1 MSALHLLHFAI
12 SYNQEMM
19 DLFEGYFKAEPCW
32 KVIQMDSFVLIL
44 TNGELLAW
52 HACLHKGTRKTY
64 GVPLEHSSLEEN
76 TNLIFLFSLS
86 LVLLVT

>member
-1 MSALHLLHFAI
+1 MTGLHLFRFAI
-12 SYNQEMM
+12 SYNQGMM
-19 DLFEGYFKAEPCW
+19 DLLEGYFKAEPCW

-44 TNGELLAW
+44 TNSELLAW

-64 GVPLEHSSLEEN
+64 GAPLEHSSLEKN
-76 TNLIFLFSLS
+76 THLIFLFSLS